1 MTSDIVNHIFDFRKT
16 LNFCLFTII
25 RGLNISKETQ
35 RNHSMKTSNSYYNF
49 WQQKNQGIL
58 TPNSIFISYIF

>member
-35 RNHSMKTSNSYYNF
+35 RNHSVKTSNSYYNF
-49 WQQKNQGIL
+49 GNIKIKE
-58 TPNSIFISYIF
+58 F